1 MTEMRRYTV
10 EIEEVRRQRV
20 TFISDD
26 PEASEVTRVAAA
38 MCKDDRWEHVSYAR
52 RGLESERVRVEVLGE
67 EPDREEPLSPTII
80 NDLQGV

>member
-20 TFISDD
+20 TFLSDD

-38 MCKDDRWEHVSYAR
+38 MCKPEDWEHVAYAR
-52 RGLESERVRVEVLGE
+52 KSLESERVRVEVVGE
-67 EPDREEPLSPTII
+67 EREPEEPLSPTII